1 MPERV
6 RRRKANEKAN
16 AAHKEN
22 SCSRR
27 FLLLDGLQQCV
38 FGMQC
43 TMKASSMRFRRL
55 QGPSLLPLFVAVVLL
70 FSNRPATGAE
80 AHVLSE
86 KLVGREFLHTIQ
98 KGESLTS
105 IGARFGVEAKFIAAS
120 NGMPPNSLLKEGR
133 QLRVDNRHIV
143 PESLGDGILINI
155 PQRMLFYFRQ
165 GQLLQSYPV
174 ALGRADWPTPTGQ
187 FNIITKEENPV
198 WDVPKS
204 IQEEM
209 RREGKVVQERV
220 PACPENPLG
229 KHWMGL
235 SIPGYG
241 IHGTIAPSSIYQFRT
256 HGCIRLH
263 PDDTAGLFAEIS
275 TGSRGLIVY
284 RPLLVARVG
293 TEVFLEV
300 HRDMYRKGA
309 DYLQTLFAIA
319 KIGNLESEIDWDKA
333 REIIG
338 KQEGVAREVSKRGS
352 LRP

>member
-1 MPERV
+1 
-6 RRRKANEKAN
+6 
-16 AAHKEN
+16 
-22 SCSRR
+22 
-27 FLLLDGLQQCV
+27 
-38 FGMQC
+38 
-43 TMKASSMRFRRL
+43 MRFRHFQRA
-55 QGPSLLPLFVAVVLL
+55 SLLPFFAAVMLL
-70 FSNRPATGAE
+70 FSNCPASGAT
-80 AHVLSE
+80 AHSLSE
-86 KLVGREFLHTIQ
+86 KLVGREFVHTIQ
-98 KGESLTS
+98 KSESLTS

-120 NGMPPNSLLKEGR
+120 NGLPPNVLLKEGG

-143 PESLGDGILINI
+143 PSPRGDGILINI

-165 GQLLQSYPV
+165 GQLLHSYPV

-241 IHGTIAPSSIYQFRT
+241 IHGTIAPTSIYQFRT

-263 PDDTAGLFAEIS
+263 PDDMAGLFAEIS
-275 TGSRGLIVY
+275 TGTPGLIVY
-284 RPLLVARVG
+284 RPLLVARLG
-293 TEVFLEV
+293 TQLFLEA
-300 HRDMYRKGA
+300 HRDIYGKGG
-309 DYLQTLFAIA
+309 DYLQTLFTIA
-319 KIGNLESEIDWDKA
+319 KMNNFEAEIDWNTA
-333 REIIG
+333 REITG
-338 KQEGVAREVSKRGS
+338 KREGVAREVSKRVS